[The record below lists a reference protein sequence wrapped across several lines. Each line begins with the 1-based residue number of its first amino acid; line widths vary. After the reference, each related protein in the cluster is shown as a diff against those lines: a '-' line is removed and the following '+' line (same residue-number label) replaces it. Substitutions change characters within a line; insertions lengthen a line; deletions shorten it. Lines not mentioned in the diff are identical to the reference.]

1 MKLSII
7 ILNYKVPYHLLLCL
21 QSVEKAIQNLNAEII
36 VVDNHSE
43 DETAKLVKK
52 HFPRIILFQNEQNE
66 GFSKGNNK
74 GIQIAKGEYICVLNP
89 DTVVSERV
97 FQNVLKFAENHLNF
111 GAIGVKMIDGTG
123 NFLPESKRNLPIP
136 RVAFQKLLGN
146 TKNYYATH
154 LTENETGK
162 ATILPG
168 AFMFMKKAR
177 YEEVGGLDET
187 YFMYGEDIDLS
198 YKFTQAGYENYY
210 VGSESILHFKG
221 ESTVK
226 NSEYLQRFYGA
237 MRLFHQKHFP
247 SNFATDLLVK
257 YGLEAAKLSN
267 RIKSKNKK
275 RVFKKSKN
283 LFWATNFETLLPEK
297 FLQKTGLEPV
307 ILSPEKLSQQ
317 KIEDALI
324 VFDTESF
331 SFEKILEFMQDIKN
345 HGNRFRIK
353 SGDFIIGSDSSS
365 EKGEVVFYRLKSIS

>member
-21 QSVEKAIQNLNAEII
+21 QSVEKAIQNLNAEIV

-43 DETAKLVKK
+43 DESAKLVKK
-52 HFPRIILFQNEQNE
+52 YFPKTVLFQNEQNE

-74 GIQIAKGEYICVLNP
+74 GIKIAKGEYICLLNP
-89 DTVVSERV
+89 DTVVSEGV
-97 FQNVLKFAENHLNF
+97 FQNVLEFAENHANF
-111 GAIGVKMIDGTG
+111 GAIGVKMIDGSG
-123 NFLPESKRNLPIP
+123 NFLPESKRNLPTP
-136 RVAFQKLLGN
+136 RIAFQKLLGN

-162 ATILPG
+162 ASILPG

-177 YEEVGGLDET
+177 YEEVRGLDET

-198 YKFTQAGYENYY
+198 YKFTQAGYVNYY

-221 ESTVK
+221 ESTIK
-226 NSEYLQRFYGA
+226 NSEYLERFYGA
-237 MRLFHQKHFP
+237 MRIFHQKHFP

-267 RIKSKNKK
+267 RIKSKGKK
-275 RVFKKSKN
+275 RIFKKNK
-283 LFWATNFETLLPEK
+283 LLIWATNFETFLPKK
-297 FLQKTGLEPV
+297 FLQKTGLETLVFP
-307 ILSPEKLSQQ
+307 PGKLSQQ

-331 SFEKILEFMQDIKN
+331 PFEKILETMQNLKN
-345 HGNRFRIK
+345 QGNRFRIK
-353 SGDFIIGSDSSS
+353 SGDFMVGSDSSS
-365 EKGEVVFYRLKSIS
+365 EKGEVIFLR